1 MTTPGNTTTTPQPPP
16 LTVHQAIAAV
26 MADLPGIGKDDRSP
40 EGYTYRGI
48 EAITRHLQPLMA
60 RHGVVVVP
68 TATVHQVV
76 PSPAMKDGW
85 QDVHVSVAWAVYG
98 PDGSHVTATTVG
110 IGRDRADKGANKAHT
125 MALKYLL
132 LSLFMVA
139 DKADDAE
146 AHLVTPEGD
155 RAAQAPAPAAAARPA
170 QRADLV
176 AINAAMGD
184 LGLPK
189 DQRLALACDLA
200 GRQVERASDL
210 TPDEAAAVLAGLE
223 AMLSMGGALEDA
235 GVEA

>member
-1 MTTPGNTTTTPQPPP
+1 MTTGNAKTTTPAQGPPQ
-16 LTVHQAIAAV
+16 TVHQAIAAV
-26 MADLPGIGKDDRSP
+26 MAAMPGIGKDDRSP

-60 RHGVVVVP
+60 RHGLVLVP

-85 QDVHVSVAWAVYG
+85 QDVHMSVHWTVYG
-98 PDGSHVTATTVG
+98 PDGSTVSATTCG
-110 IGRDRADKGANKAHT
+110 IGRDRADKGANKAMT

-146 AHLVTPEGD
+146 GHLVTPEGD
-155 RAAQAPAPAAAARPA
+155 RAASPAPGPRHAHQPRE
-170 QRADLV
+170 DLQ
-176 AINAAMGD
+176 AINTAFTD
-184 LGLPK
+184 LGVPK
-189 DQRLALACDLA
+189 DGRLAMACDLA

-210 TPDEAAAVLAGLE
+210 TEDEAAVVLAGLH
-223 AMLSMGGALEDA
+223 AMLDLGATVD
-235 GVEA
+235 VEVAL